1 MVYSMYNIG
10 LKKWLEQHWRSSKS
24 MSHLRERLEQ
34 NVKFHHAASS
44 SIGVACNEMSKRF
57 KNQVWDKS
65 NIQEGYIAHDRE
77 LFDFVDILTT
87 FDPA

>member
-1 MVYSMYNIG
+1 
-10 LKKWLEQHWRSSKS
+10 

-57 KNQVWDKS
+57 KSQVWDES
-65 NIQEGYIAHDRE
+65 SIQKGYIAHDRE
-77 LFDFVDILTT
+77 L
-87 FDPA
+87 